1 MSSPGIKFE
10 CLPTA
15 IGSMPHADVDEA
27 CRLVLRYIPDIP
39 AWPQL
44 PQRSFKEGMFA
55 QYSEGFPGMKVDG
68 ERAYVDQGEEL
79 ESSLEQLYAA
89 YSENDFCKY
98 VVSEEYAAGLHAFLS
113 IDHGKVRCVKGQITG
128 PVTWG
133 MSAVNREG
141 LPIIYDETVADAV
154 PMFLRLKAA
163 WQESVLREVSDM
175 TIIFVDEPSLSFL
188 GTAGTA
194 LSDDQVVD
202 LMDQVFGGIDGL
214 KGTHCCGAADWSLLL
229 RTSIDILNFDAYNY
243 AESLSLYPAEVKG
256 LLDRG
261 GSIAWGIVPS
271 DEEVLPKETVA
282 SLRDRLEEAMA
293 PFTRAGL
300 RFGQLIEHG
309 LLTPSCGLGS
319 LSPEAAEQALELL
332 ADLSAEVRKRYL
344 H

>member
-1 MSSPGIKFE
+1 
-10 CLPTA
+10 
-15 IGSMPHADVDEA
+15 
-27 CRLVLRYIPDIP
+27 
-39 AWPQL
+39 
-44 PQRSFKEGMFA
+44 
-55 QYSEGFPGMKVDG
+55 MKVDS

-79 ESSLEQLYAA
+79 ESSLEQLYTA
-89 YSENDFCKY
+89 YSENDFRKY

-141 LPIIYDETVADAV
+141 LPIIYDETVAEAV

-163 WQESVLREVSDM
+163 WQESVLRQISDTTM
-175 TIIFVDEPSLSFL
+175 IFVDEPSLSFL

-214 KGTHCCGAADWSLLL
+214 KGMHCCGAADWSLLL
-229 RTSIDILNFDAYNY
+229 RTSVDILNFDAYNY
-243 AESLSLYPAEVKG
+243 AESLALYPAEVKA
-256 LLDRG
+256 LLERG

-300 RFGQLIEHG
+300 RFGQLIEQG

-332 ADLSAEVRKRYL
+332 ADLSAEVRKRYI

>member
-1 MSSPGIKFE
+1 
-10 CLPTA
+10 
-15 IGSMPHADVDEA
+15 MPHADADEA

-55 QYSEGFPGMKVDG
+55 QYSEGFPALKVDS

-79 ESSLEQLYAA
+79 ESSLEQLYTA
-89 YSENDFCKY
+89 YSENDSRKY

-141 LPIIYDETVADAV
+141 LPIIYDETMADAV

-163 WQESVLREVSDM
+163 WQENVLRGVSDV
-175 TIIFVDEPSLSFL
+175 TIMFVDEPSLSFL

-202 LMDQVFGGIDGL
+202 LMERVLGGISGL

-229 RTSIDILNFDAYNY
+229 RTSVDILNFDAYNY

-256 LLDRG
+256 LFDRG

-300 RFGQLIEHG
+300 RFGHLIEQG

-332 ADLSAEVRKRYL
+332 ADLSAEVRRRYI

>member
-1 MSSPGIKFE
+1 MSSPSIKFE

-39 AWPQL
+39 SWPQL

-55 QYSEGFPGMKVDG
+55 QYSEGFPGMKVDS
-68 ERAYVDQGEEL
+68 ERAYIDQGEEF
-79 ESSLEQLYAA
+79 ESSLEQLYSA
-89 YSENDFCKY
+89 YSENDFRKY
-98 VVSEEYAAGLHAFLS
+98 AVSEEYAVGLHAFLS
-113 IDHGKVRCVKGQITG
+113 IDHGKVRCVKGQVTG
-128 PVTWG
+128 PITWG
-133 MSAVNREG
+133 MSAVNQEG
-141 LPIIYDETVADAV
+141 LPIIYDETMADAV

-163 WQESVLREVSDM
+163 WQESVLRQISDTTM
-175 TIIFVDEPSLSFL
+175 MFVDEPSLSFL

-202 LMDQVFGGIDGL
+202 LMDQVFGGISGL

-229 RTSIDILNFDAYNY
+229 KTSVDILNFDTYNY
-243 AESLSLYPAEVKG
+243 AESLALYPAEVKA
-256 LLDRG
+256 LLERG

-271 DEEVLPKETVA
+271 DEEILPKETVA
-282 SLRDRLEEAMA
+282 SLRDRLEDAMA

-300 RFGQLIEHG
+300 RFVQLIEQG

-332 ADLSAEVRKRYL
+332 ASLSAEVRRQYL